1 MKWFR
6 SNIRLGSRLA
16 LFALT
21 IQFLLS
27 FGHFH
32 AGGAQ
37 AAPAL
42 VDAKHSGLPDTASF
56 AATHFTA
63 THLHALDRASPANAS
78 GPVRLKTSSD
88 HEPDG
93 QPIDDCAICAVLAL
107 ANALVVATPP
117 CLLGPQAAAFSYLI
131 PDVGFFRLNSR
142 RVAFQPRA
150 PPIS

>member
-16 LFALT
+16 LFAVA

-32 AGGAQ
+32 GGGAQ

-42 VDAKHSGLPDTASF
+42 VDAKHSGLHDTAS
-56 AATHFTA
+56 FTA
-63 THLHALDRASPANAS
+63 THLRASDRASPANAS
-78 GPVRLKTSSD
+78 GPVRLKTSFD

-93 QPIDDCAICAVLAL
+93 QPTDDCAICAVLAL

-117 CLLGPQAAAFSYLI
+117 CLLGPQAAAFSYLT